1 MDTKEQ
7 RDRDSPSSVFS
18 LMMERGAGT
27 IAGEGKRGS
36 EKISLERERERVI
49 ERASERVR
57 KKDSVRMKM
66 PDRGSQ
72 LGRARVTPHLSAG

>member
-1 MDTKEQ
+1 MDTKE
-7 RDRDSPSSVFS
+7 RDRDSPSSLYS
-18 LMMERGAGT
+18 LMTERGAGT

-36 EKISLERERERVI
+36 EKIGLER
-49 ERASERVR
+49 ERVR